1 MKNSVKVLLL
11 LLLSGSEVF
20 AQTGTIR
27 GFVYEKN
34 SGEPVIFTNVF
45 LKGTTIGSA
54 TDVNGFYQIMKVP
67 VGTYQLAVTGLGYDT
82 IYKDITVK
90 ANEITSDKLYMEKAA
105 VKLSTASISA
115 EKEEAKTEVKISIN
129 KITPREMK
137 MVPSVGGEPDFA
149 QTLQIQP
156 GVIFT
161 GDQGGQLYIR
171 GGSPVQNKVLLDGM
185 VVYNPFHSIGLFSV
199 FDTDIIRN
207 ADVYTG
213 GFTAEYGGRISSIM
227 DITTK
232 NGNTNRISGKISAS
246 PFGANAILEGP
257 IVKPKEEG
265 GGGLSFILSGKTSYL
280 EQSSKV
286 FYPYINNDTLG
297 NSNGLPFNYTDL
309 YGKISATG
317 GNGSKFNLF
326 GFNFSD
332 NVKYQALSNL
342 KWNQYGVG
350 SNFILVPG
358 SSTTL
363 IQGNFAYSNYKIAL
377 TEEDQKPRESS
388 INGFNLGLAF
398 VYYTGKNELKYG
410 LEVLGFKTDFTF
422 YNAANRKIEQEENT
436 TEFAAYVKYRVNL
449 KRLVLEPSF
458 RFQYYASLSTPS
470 FEPRLGAKYNITD
483 WLRIKYAG
491 GFYSQ
496 NLLSANSDRDVVNLF
511 YGFLSG
517 PDNLPKE
524 FQGEEVTHKLQ
535 KSIHNIA
542 GFEVDLTKRISL
554 NIEGYIKH
562 FTQLT
567 NINRDKLFDDNAAN
581 TDVPDVLKKD
591 YIIEKGKAMGI
602 DFLLKYDYKRF
613 YFWGVYSLAKNTRTD
628 ELRTYSPVFDRRHNV
643 NIVAAY
649 KLGKSLSWELS
660 ARWNLGSGFPFTK
673 TQGYYPN
680 LNFSGGITTDYTTA
694 NSTDNAS
701 LGIVYGDINTGRLS
715 YYHRFDISV
724 KKTFTFTKNTTLELN
739 LSVTNVYNRE
749 NVFYFDRIKY
759 QRVNQLPILP
769 SLGIAFRF

>member
-11 LLLSGSEVF
+11 LLLSGSGAF
-20 AQTGTIR
+20 AQTGTLR
-27 GFVYEKN
+27 GFVYEKG

-45 LKGTTIGSA
+45 LKSTTIGSA

-67 VGTYQLAVTGLGYDT
+67 VGSYQLAVTGLGYDT
-82 IYKDITVK
+82 IFKDITIK
-90 ANEITSDKLYMEKAA
+90 ANEITSEKLYMEKAA

-149 QTLQIQP
+149 QVLQIQP

-257 IVKPKEEG
+257 IVKPKQEG
-265 GGGLSFILSGKTSYL
+265 GGGLSFIFSGKTSYL
-280 EQSSKV
+280 QQSSKV

-309 YGKISATG
+309 YAKISATG

-332 NVKYQALSNL
+332 DVKYQALSNL

-358 SSTTL
+358 GSTTL
-363 IQGNFAYSNYKIAL
+363 IQGNFAYSNYKISL
-377 TEEDQKPRESS
+377 GEQDQKPRESS

-422 YNAANRKIEQEENT
+422 YNSADRKIEQEENT
-436 TEFAAYVKYRVNL
+436 TEFAAYVKYRANL
-449 KRLVLEPSF
+449 GKLVLEPSF

-517 PDNLPKE
+517 PDNLPKQ
-524 FQGEEVTHKLQ
+524 FQGEDVTHKLQ

-542 GFEVDLTKRISL
+542 GFEIDLTKRISL

-567 NINRDKLFDDNAAN
+567 NINRDKIFDDNAAN

-591 YIIEKGKAMGI
+591 YIVEKGKAMGI

-643 NIVAAY
+643 NVVAAY
-649 KLGKSLSWELS
+649 KLGKTLSWELS

-715 YYHRFDISV
+715 YYHRFDLSV
-724 KKTFTFTKNTTLELN
+724 KKTVTFTKNTTLELN

-759 QRVNQLPILP
+759 ERVNQLPILP

>member
-1 MKNSVKVLLL
+1 MKNFLKIFSLLVLYSTSVI
-11 LLLSGSEVF
+11 
-20 AQTGTIR
+20 AQTGNIR
-27 GFVYEKN
+27 GFVYEKAT
-34 SGEPVIFTNVF
+34 GEPIIFTNVY
-45 LKGTTIGSA
+45 LKGTTIGSS
-54 TDVNGFYQIMKVP
+54 TDVNGFYQILKVP
-67 VGTYQLAVTGLGYDT
+67 AGSYQLMVSYLGYDT
-82 IYKDITVK
+82 LRKDITIKAGDVINEKLFLEKSSVK
-90 ANEITSDKLYMEKAA
+90 LNVVEITAD
-105 VKLSTASISA
+105 
-115 EKEEAKTEVKISIN
+115 KEEARTEVKISVS

-137 MVPSVGGEPDFA
+137 YIPSVGGEPDLA
-149 QTLQIQP
+149 QVLQVQP

-207 ADVYTG
+207 ADIYTG
-213 GFTAEYGGRISSIM
+213 GFGAEYGGRISSIM

-232 NGNTNRISGKISAS
+232 NGNNQRISGKISVS
-246 PFGANAILEGP
+246 PFGANAVLEGP
-257 IVKPKEEG
+257 IVKPKEPG
-265 GGGLSFILSGKTSYL
+265 AAGLSFIFSGKTSYL
-280 EQSSKV
+280 EQTSKSIYKYV
-286 FYPYINNDTLG
+286 NED
-297 NSNGLPFNYTDL
+297 GLPFNYTDL

-326 GFNFSD
+326 GFNFMD
-332 NVKYQALSNL
+332 HVKYQALSDL

-350 SNFILVPG
+350 SNFILIPG
-358 SSTTL
+358 TSATL
-363 IQGNFAYSNYKIAL
+363 IQGNFAYSSYKVAL
-377 TEEDQKPRESS
+377 TEQDQKPRESS
-388 INGFNLGLAF
+388 IDGFNLGLAF

-422 YNAANRKIEQEENT
+422 YNAANRKIEQQEYT
-436 TEFAAYVKYRVNL
+436 TEFAAYIKYRANL
-449 KRLVLEPSF
+449 KKFVLEPSF

-470 FEPRLGAKYNITD
+470 FEPRLGIKYNITN
-483 WLRIKYAG
+483 WLRLKYSG

-517 PDNLPKE
+517 PDNLPKQ
-524 FQGEEVTHKLQ
+524 FQGEDVKHKLQ

-542 GFEVDLTKRISL
+542 GFEIDLTKRISL

-567 NINRDKLFDDNAAN
+567 NINRDKIFDDNAAN
-581 TDVPDVLKKD
+581 ADVPDVLKKD

-602 DFLLKYDYKRF
+602 DFLVKYDYKRF
-613 YFWGVYSLAKNTRTD
+613 YFWGVYSLANNTRTD
-628 ELRTYSPVFDRRHNV
+628 EIRTYAPVFDRRHNV

-649 KLGKSLSWELS
+649 KMGKNLSWEINF
-660 ARWNLGSGFPFTK
+660 RWNLGSGFPFTK

-694 NSTDNAS
+694 NLTDNTS
-701 LGIVYGDINTGRLS
+701 LGIIYGDLNTGRLS
-715 YYHRFDISV
+715 YYHRFDLAV
-724 KKTFTFTKNTTLELN
+724 KKTFSFTKNTTLDVN
-739 LSVTNVYNRE
+739 LGVTNVYNRE
-749 NVFYFDRIKY
+749 NVFYFDRIKHE
-759 QRVNQLPILP
+759 RVNQLPILP
-769 SLGIAFRF
+769 SLGISFRF

>member
-1 MKNSVKVLLL
+1 MKNIIKILTLLAFISSNAL
-11 LLLSGSEVF
+11 
-20 AQTGTIR
+20 AQTGSIR
-27 GFVYEKN
+27 GFVYEKS
-34 SGEPVIFTNVF
+34 SGEPVIFTNVY
-45 LKGTTIGSA
+45 LKGTSIGAS
-54 TDVNGFYQIMKVP
+54 TDVNGFYQILKVP
-67 VGTYQLAVTGLGYDT
+67 AGNYQLMVSYLGYDT
-82 IYKDITVK
+82 LHKEINIKAGEIINEKLFLEKSSVK
-90 ANEITSDKLYMEKAA
+90 LNMVEITA
-105 VKLSTASISA
+105 V
-115 EKEEAKTEVKISIN
+115 KEEARTEVKISVS

-137 MVPSVGGEPDFA
+137 YIPAVGGEPDLA
-149 QTLQIQP
+149 QVLQVQP

-207 ADVYTG
+207 ADIYTG

-232 NGNTNRISGKISAS
+232 NGNNQRISGKISAS
-246 PFGANAILEGP
+246 PFGANAVLEGP
-257 IVKPKEEG
+257 IVKPKQQG
-265 GGGLSFILSGKTSYL
+265 SGGLSFIFSGKTSYL
-280 EQSSKV
+280 EQTSKSIYKYV
-286 FYPYINNDTLG
+286 NED
-297 NSNGLPFNYTDL
+297 GLPFNYTDL
-309 YGKISATG
+309 YGKISVTG

-326 GFNFSD
+326 GFNFMD
-332 NVKYQALSNL
+332 NVKYQALSDL
-342 KWNQYGVG
+342 KWNQFGLG

-358 SSTTL
+358 SSATL
-363 IQGNFAYSNYKIAL
+363 IQGNFAYSNYKVAL
-377 TEEDQKPRESS
+377 TEADQKPRESS
-388 INGFNLGLAF
+388 IDGFNLGLAF

-422 YNAANRKIEQEENT
+422 YNAANRKIDQQEYT
-436 TEFAAYVKYRVNL
+436 TEFAAYVKYRANL
-449 KRLVLEPSF
+449 KKFVLEPSF

-470 FEPRLGAKYNITD
+470 FEPRLGAKYNITN
-483 WLRIKYAG
+483 WLRIKYSG

-517 PDNLPKE
+517 PDNLPKQ
-524 FQGEEVTHKLQ
+524 FQGEDVKHKLQ
-535 KSIHNIA
+535 KAIHNIA
-542 GFEVDLTKRISL
+542 GFEIDFTKRISL

-567 NINRDKLFDDNAAN
+567 NINRDKIFDDNAAN
-581 TDVPDVLKKD
+581 ADVPDILKKD

-602 DFLLKYDYKRF
+602 DFLIKYDYKRF
-613 YFWGVYSLAKNTRTD
+613 YFWGVYSLAKSTRTD
-628 ELRTYSPVFDRRHNV
+628 EVRTYAPVFDRRHNV

-649 KLGKSLSWELS
+649 KMGKNMSWEVNF
-660 ARWNLGSGFPFTK
+660 RWNFGSGFPFTK

-694 NSTDNAS
+694 NNADNAS
-701 LGIVYGDINTGRLS
+701 LGIVYGDLNTGRLS
-715 YYHRFDISV
+715 YYHRFDLAV
-724 KKTFTFTKNTTLELN
+724 KKTISFTKNTTLDIN
-739 LSVTNVYNRE
+739 LGVTNVYNRE
-749 NVFYFDRIKY
+749 NVFYFDRIKH

-769 SLGIAFRF
+769 SLGISFRF

>member
-1 MKNSVKVLLL
+1 MKNFIKIVSLLIFIT
-11 LLLSGSEVF
+11 SGAL
-20 AQTGTIR
+20 AQTGSIR
-27 GFVYEKN
+27 GFVYEKE
-34 SGEPVIFTNVF
+34 SGEPVIFTNVY
-45 LKGTTIGSA
+45 LKGTTIGAS
-54 TDVNGFYQIMKVP
+54 TDVNGFYQILKVP
-67 VGTYQLAVTGLGYDT
+67 VGTYQLTVSSLGFDT
-82 IYKDITVK
+82 LRKEITVK
-90 ANEITSDKLYMEKAA
+90 AGDIISEKLFVLKSSI
-105 VKLSTASISA
+105 KLNTIDISA
-115 EKEEAKTEVKISIN
+115 EKEEAQTEVKTSVT

-137 MVPSVGGEPDFA
+137 HVPSVGGEPDFA
-149 QTLQIQP
+149 QVLQIQP

-171 GGSPVQNKVLLDGM
+171 GGSPIQNKVLLDGM

-232 NGNTNRISGKISAS
+232 NGNQNRLSGKISVS
-246 PFGANAILEGP
+246 PFGANAVLEGP
-257 IVKPKEEG
+257 IAKPKEEG

-286 FYPYINNDTLG
+286 FYKYINN
-297 NSNGLPFNYTDL
+297 NNGLPFNYTDL

-326 GFNFSD
+326 GFNFMD
-332 NVKYQALSNL
+332 NVKYQSLSDL

-358 SSTTL
+358 SSATL
-363 IQGNFAYSNYKIAL
+363 IQGNFAYSSYKIAL
-377 TEEDQKPRESS
+377 TEQDQNPRESS

-422 YNAANRKIEQEENT
+422 YNSADRKIEQEENT
-436 TEFAAYVKYRVNL
+436 TEFAAYLKYRVNL
-449 KRLVLEPSF
+449 KKLVLEPSF

-517 PDNLPKE
+517 PDNLPKQ
-524 FQGEEVTHKLQ
+524 FQGEDVTHKLQ

-542 GFEVDLTKRISL
+542 GFEIDLTKRISL

-567 NINRDKLFDDNAAN
+567 NINRDKLFDDNTAN
-581 TDVPDVLKKD
+581 ADVPDILKKD

-602 DFLLKYDYKRF
+602 DFLIKYDYKRL

-628 ELRTYSPVFDRRHNV
+628 EIRTYSPVFDRRHNV
-643 NIVAAY
+643 NVVAAY
-649 KLGKSLSWELS
+649 KMGKSLSWELS
-660 ARWNLGSGFPFTK
+660 IRWNLGSGFPFTP

-680 LNFSGGITTDYTTA
+680 LNFSGGITTNYTTA
-694 NSTDNAS
+694 NDSSNTS
-701 LGIVYGDINTGRLS
+701 LGIIYGDLNSRRLS
-715 YYHRFDISV
+715 YYHRFDLAV
-724 KKTFTFTKNTTLELN
+724 KKTITFTKNTTLEFN
-739 LSVTNVYNRE
+739 FSVTNVYNRE
-749 NVFYFDRIKY
+749 NVFYFDRIKHD
-759 QRVNQLPILP
+759 RVNQLPILP

>member
-1 MKNSVKVLLL
+1 MKNLAAI
-11 LLLSGSEVF
+11 LSFVVF
-20 AQTGTIR
+20 ISYNALAQTGGIR
-27 GFVYEKN
+27 GFVYDKE

-45 LKGTTIGSA
+45 LKGTTIGAS
-54 TDVNGFYQIMKVP
+54 TDVNGFYQIVKVP
-67 VGTYQLAVTGLGYDT
+67 VGSYQLMVTYLGYDT
-82 IYKDITVK
+82 LSKEITVK
-90 ANEITSDKLYMEKAA
+90 AGDIINEKLFLVKSS
-105 VKLSTASISA
+105 VKLNMVDISA
-115 EKEEAKTEVKISIN
+115 EREEAKTEIKTSVT

-137 MVPSVGGEPDFA
+137 YVPSVGGEPDLA
-149 QTLQIQP
+149 QVLQVQP
-156 GVIFT
+156 GVVFT

-207 ADVYTG
+207 ADIYTG

-232 NGNTNRISGKISAS
+232 NGNNKRISGKLSAS

-257 IVKPKEEG
+257 IVRPKEEG
-265 GGGLSFILSGKTSYL
+265 GGGLSFIFSGKTSYL
-280 EQSSKV
+280 EQTSKSIYKYV
-286 FYPYINNDTLG
+286 NE
-297 NSNGLPFNYTDL
+297 NGLPFNYTDL

-326 GFNFSD
+326 GFNFMD
-332 NVKYQALSNL
+332 NVKYQALSDL

-358 SSTTL
+358 SSATL
-363 IQGNFAYSNYKIAL
+363 IQGNFAYSSYKVSL
-377 TEEDQKPRESS
+377 TEQDQKPRESS

-422 YNAANRKIEQEENT
+422 TNSANRKIEQVENT
-436 TEFAAYVKYRVNL
+436 TEFAAYVKYRANL
-449 KRLVLEPSF
+449 KKLVLEPSF

-517 PDNLPKE
+517 PDNLPKQ
-524 FQGEEVTHKLQ
+524 FQGEDVTHKLQ

-554 NIEGYIKH
+554 NIEGYFKH

-567 NINRDKLFDDNAAN
+567 NINRDKIFDDNAAN
-581 TDVPDVLKKD
+581 TNVPDVLKKD
-591 YIIEKGKAMGI
+591 YIVEKGKAMGI

-628 ELRTYSPVFDRRHNV
+628 ELRTYAPVFDRRHNV
-643 NIVAAY
+643 NVVAAY
-649 KLGKSLSWELS
+649 KLGKTMSWELS
-660 ARWNLGSGFPFTK
+660 FRWNLGSGFPFTK

-680 LNFSGGITTDYTTA
+680 LNFAGGITTDYTTA
-694 NSTDNAS
+694 NNTDNAS

-715 YYHRFDISV
+715 YYHRFDLAA
-724 KKTFTFTKNTTLELN
+724 KKTIAFTKNTTLEIN

-749 NVFYFDRIKY
+749 NVFYFDRIKH

-769 SLGIAFRF
+769 SLGLAFRF

>member
-1 MKNSVKVLLL
+1 MQFKSFKIFSFLIFIT
-11 LLLSGSEVF
+11 SAVF
-20 AQTGTIR
+20 GQTGTIR
-27 GFVYEKN
+27 GFVYEKET
-34 SGEPVIFTNVF
+34 GEPVIFTNVYF
-45 LKGTTIGSA
+45 QGTAIGSS
-54 TDVNGFYQIMKVP
+54 TDVNGFFQILKVP
-67 VGTYQLAVTGLGYDT
+67 AGTYQLTVSYLGYDT
-82 IYKDITVK
+82 LKK
-90 ANEITSDKLYMEKAA
+90 EITIKGGDVINEKLFLQKSS
-105 VKLSTASISA
+105 VKLSVVDISA
-115 EKEEAKTEVKISIN
+115 EREEAQTEVKTSVI

-137 MVPSVGGEPDFA
+137 YVPSVGGEPDLA
-149 QTLQIQP
+149 QVLQVHP

-185 VVYNPFHSIGLFSV
+185 IVYNPFHSIGFFSV

-207 ADVYTG
+207 ADIYTG

-232 NGNTNRISGKISAS
+232 NGNQKRLSGKLSAS

-265 GGGLSFILSGKTSYL
+265 DGGLSFIFSGKTSYL
-280 EQSSKV
+280 EQTSKSIYKYV
-286 FYPYINNDTLG
+286 NED
-297 NSNGLPFNYTDL
+297 GLPFNFTDL
-309 YGKISATG
+309 YGKISGTSN
-317 GNGSKFNLF
+317 NGSRFNLF
-326 GFNFSD
+326 GFSFND
-332 NVKYQALSNL
+332 HVKYQALSDL
-342 KWNQYGVG
+342 KWNQFGVG

-358 SSTTL
+358 TSATL
-363 IQGNFAYSNYKIAL
+363 IQGNFAYSDYRIAL

-422 YNAANRKIEQEENT
+422 WNAANRKIEQEENT
-436 TEFAAYVKYRVNL
+436 TEFAAYVKYRANL
-449 KRLVLEPSF
+449 KKLVVEPSF
-458 RFQYYASLSTPS
+458 RFHYYASLATPS

-517 PDNLPKE
+517 PDNLPNKYR
-524 FQGEEVTHKLQ
+524 GEDVNHKLQ
-535 KSIHNIA
+535 KAIHNIA
-542 GFEVDLTKRISL
+542 GFEVDLAKGLSV

-567 NINRDKLFDDNAAN
+567 NINRDKLFDDNASN
-581 TDVPDVLKKD
+581 TEVPDVLKKD
-591 YIIEKGKAMGI
+591 YIIEKGKAIGV

-628 ELRTYSPVFDRRHNV
+628 ELREYLPVFDRRHNV

-649 KLGKSLSWELS
+649 KMGKDRTWEVN
-660 ARWNLGSGFPFTK
+660 ARWNLGSGFPFTQ

-680 LNFSGGITTDYTTA
+680 LNFSDGVTTDYTNA
-694 NSTDNAS
+694 NTTDNTT
-701 LGIVYGDINTGRLS
+701 LGIIYGEINTGRLS
-715 YYHRFDISV
+715 YYHRFDLAV
-724 KKTFTFTKNTTLELN
+724 KKTISFTKNTTLEIN
-739 LSVTNVYNRE
+739 ASVTNVYNRD
-749 NVFYFDRIKY
+749 NVFYFDRIKH

-769 SLGIAFRF
+769 SLALGFRF

>member
-1 MKNSVKVLLL
+1 MKNFIKFISVL
-11 LLLSGSEVF
+11 VF
-20 AQTGTIR
+20 ITGNALAQTGSIR
-27 GFVYEKN
+27 GFVYEEE
-34 SGEPVIFTNVF
+34 SGEPVIFTNVY
-45 LKGTTIGSA
+45 LKGTVIGSS
-54 TDVNGFYQIMKVP
+54 TDVNGFYQILKVP
-67 VGTYQLAVTGLGYDT
+67 AGDYELTVSYLGYDT
-82 IYKDITVK
+82 LRKDITVK
-90 ANEITSDKLYMEKAA
+90 AGDVLNEKLFIKKSS
-105 VKLSTASISA
+105 VKLNMVDISA
-115 EKEEAKTEVKISIN
+115 EKQEQRTEVKTSVT

-137 MVPSVGGEPDFA
+137 YVPSVGGEPDLA
-149 QTLQIQP
+149 QVLQVQP

-207 ADVYTG
+207 ADIYTG
-213 GFTAEYGGRISSIM
+213 GFTADYGGRISSIM

-232 NGNTNRISGKISAS
+232 NGNQNRLSGKLSAS
-246 PFGANAILEGP
+246 PFGANAVLEGP
-257 IVKPKEEG
+257 IVKPKEQG
-265 GGGLSFILSGKTSYL
+265 AGALSFIFSGKTSYL
-280 EQSSKV
+280 EQTSRSIYKYV
-286 FYPYINNDTLG
+286 NE
-297 NSNGLPFNYTDL
+297 SGLPFNFTDL

-317 GNGSKFNLF
+317 GTGSKFNLF
-326 GFNFSD
+326 GFSFND
-332 NVKYQALSNL
+332 NVKYQALSDL

-358 SSTTL
+358 TSATL
-363 IQGNFAYSNYKIAL
+363 IQGNFAYSNYKVSL

-449 KRLVLEPSF
+449 KKLVLEPSV
-458 RFQYYASLSTPS
+458 RFHYYASLSTPS
-470 FEPRLGAKYNITD
+470 FEPRLGAKYNITN

-524 FQGEEVTHKLQ
+524 FRGEDVTHKLQ

-542 GFEVDLTKRISL
+542 GFEVDLTKRLSL

-567 NINRDKLFDDNAAN
+567 NVNRDKLFDDNAAN
-581 TDVPDVLKKD
+581 ADVPDVLKKD
-591 YIIEKGKAMGI
+591 YIIETGKAYGI

-628 ELRTYSPVFDRRHNV
+628 ELRTYAPVFDRRHNV
-643 NIVAAY
+643 NVVAAY
-649 KLGKSLSWELS
+649 KLGKDMSWEFNI
-660 ARWNLGSGFPFTK
+660 RWNLGSGFPFTQ

-680 LNFSGGITTDYTTA
+680 LNFSGGVTTDYTTA
-694 NSTDNAS
+694 NNTDNTS
-701 LGIVYGDINTGRLS
+701 LGIVYGDISTGRLS
-715 YYHRFDISV
+715 YYHRFDLAA
-724 KKTFTFTKNTTLELN
+724 KKTISFTENTTLDIN

-749 NVFYFDRIKY
+749 NVFYFDRIKH

-769 SLGIAFRF
+769 SLGLSFRF